1 MQFVRTKQL
10 FAACPEAA
18 RLFPVGRRRKHS
30 LSLRFAGFVIE
41 ISQGLLL
48 VFLMSEEQRR
58 AGLLLRTAAKAIDF
72 ILIAAVAEIIPRA
85 GFFAGLAYLLLGDG
99 FFDGRSIGKKLIR
112 IRVVSA
118 ATGTPCTFRDSIL
131 RNSTFAAAYLFWIVP
146 WIGWIFFVVVA
157 AVEFVLVLGSKDG
170 MRLGDEIAKT
180 TVLEN

>member
-1 MQFVRTKQL
+1 MRAKQL
-10 FAACPEAA
+10 FGACPDGV
-18 RLFPVGRRRKHS
+18 RLFASGRQRKRS

-41 ISQGLLL
+41 KSQGLLL

-58 AGLLLRTAAKAIDF
+58 AGLLLRTAGKAIDF
-72 ILIAAVAEIIPRA
+72 ILIAAVAEIVPRA

-99 FFDGRSIGKKLIR
+99 FFNGRSIGKKLIR

-118 ATGTPCTFRDSIL
+118 VTGAPCTFRDSIL
-131 RNSTFAAAYLFWIVP
+131 RNSTFAAAYIFWIVP
-146 WIGWIFFVVVA
+146 WIGWFFFLAVA

-180 TVLEN
+180 TVLED